1 MSKHRW
7 GHNGDFLGYTIYTHT
22 YIIYIYIRIAAGS
35 PIWTEV
41 RLSPGGTVDACE
53 ILHRKDGWKPKVF
66 DHSFHW
72 NLLKS
77 ASLWSMFNFSPRRK
91 GTERLD
97 NAFLGDAEEGHGQC
111 RQWKGSE
118 WKGNMSSQDV
128 RTADGH
134 FSNLFG
140 FDFVYQRVAT
150 RLKGCRIFALSL
162 VMVEGGRTTAG
173 NPRGCN
179 ITVLKPWC
187 SGRSYVFFS
196 ERDLAWQSKLKFQQV
211 NMFGKSELFAK
222 NWMTCSK
229 SHYLLQHFRQFDLLG
244 EFHFFLNCHGIPLGC
259 PFAPIPGWSLWSQ
272 ESWVTGRY
280 TWWCCWSFRQCCL
293 DTDSAESRGEKS
305 YLGKS
310 WNGISF
316 VLGNTINS

>member
-1 MSKHRW
+1 MVIFW
-7 GHNGDFLGYTIYTHT
+7 DIL
-22 YIIYIYIRIAAGS
+22 YICMYVYIYIRIAAGS

-41 RLSPGGTVDACE
+41 RLSLGGTVDACE

-150 RLKGCRIFALSL
+150 RLKGCKIFALSL

-187 SGRSYVFFS
+187 SGRSYVFFFRKGTWPDS
-196 ERDLAWQSKLKFQQV
+196 QNWNSNRSICLEKANCLPRIGWLVANLITCYSISV
-211 NMFGKSELFAK
+211 NLTCWANFIFFELPWISFGMSSL
-222 NWMTCSK
+222 CSDPRVEFVVPRVM
-229 SHYLLQHFRQFDLLG
+229 SYWTLHMVVLLIFSPMLPGHRFR
-244 EFHFFLNCHGIPLGC
+244 
-259 PFAPIPGWSLWSQ
+259 
-272 ESWVTGRY
+272 
-280 TWWCCWSFRQCCL
+280 WWR
-293 DTDSAESRGEKS
+293 AGA
-305 YLGKS
+305 KS

-316 VLGNTINS
+316 VLGEPITHNPNIWNWGTSPF